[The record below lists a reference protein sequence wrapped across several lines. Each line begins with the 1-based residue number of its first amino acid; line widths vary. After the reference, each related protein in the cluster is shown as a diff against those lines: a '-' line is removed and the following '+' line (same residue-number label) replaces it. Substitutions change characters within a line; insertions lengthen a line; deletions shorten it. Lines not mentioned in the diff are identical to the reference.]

1 MFMDTPPD
9 AFFVLG
15 GFFPKSRTF
24 KEKCQT
30 TLQYQLLVK
39 GGCKRNSAK
48 RFEIGFN
55 IALSLQKFWSFK
67 TF

>member
-39 GGCKRNSAK
+39 GGCKRNSAD
-48 RFEIGFN
+48 RI
-55 IALSLQKFWSFK
+55 ILSLQQLQSF
-67 TF
+67 TIVQI